1 MKEKHIVP
9 ITNGVGSIKLING
22 TYNVKAEVGFD
33 ILTPNPFN
41 TNTSQFEF
49 FVKDGNN
56 EVNDYSFMLSANGIL
71 KIHVRESE
79 ASNIPIVGAIFMRT
93 DITGSIEGDYAITDS
108 DGNLKFINVPF
119 SPEGSQKVYFKQ
131 ILGDGKHSFI
141 EELNS
146 FELVSNEETVKIDN
160 PIFTSKEFNLFDT
173 SFVNIPVDL
182 NDLNLEGGN

>member
-22 TYNVKAEVGFD
+22 TYNVKAEVAGYD
-33 ILTPNPFN
+33 SLTLEPKIV
-41 TNTSQFEF
+41 TLS
-49 FVKDGNN
+49 DS
-56 EVNDYSFMLSANGIL
+56 VNDYSFMLSANGIL

-108 DGNLKFINVPF
+108 DGNIKFINVPF

-131 ILGDGKHSFI
+131 ILGDGKHSFS

>member
-1 MKEKHIVP
+1 
-9 ITNGVGSIKLING
+9 
-22 TYNVKAEVGFD
+22 
-33 ILTPNPFN
+33 
-41 TNTSQFEF
+41 
-49 FVKDGNN
+49 
-56 EVNDYSFMLSANGIL
+56 
-71 KIHVRESE
+71 
-79 ASNIPIVGAIFMRT
+79 MRT

-108 DGNLKFINVPF
+108 DVNLKFINVPF

-131 ILGDGKHSFI
+131 ILGDGKHSFS